1 MAVSPKVS
9 IRKIGKTLATLGR
22 RKVKIGDK
30 DYQVETQDCHA
41 RDGVSDSETLHS
53 SFVEDPCSFR
63 VDVNDDAPN
72 HHPMS
77 CSTSRFEESVAM
89 PDDPATLWSEA
100 CASPRMSSRRILSSD
115 DEAKVSPWSSPS
127 LRRSALSKLDSW
139 LFLSSAHGCTGGP
152 PSDDESESEETTSE
166 QDSDDVVP
174 PLMSI
179 KPAVPKQNKS
189 GFMIDRRM
197 AMQRE
202 DSWLNMGVDADDEDR
217 AWVPRSRKS
226 QKLIIRE
233 DL

>member
-1 MAVSPKVS
+1 MAISPKGS

-22 RKVKIGDK
+22 RKVKVVEK

-63 VDVNDDAPN
+63 VVVNDDDAPN
-72 HHPMS
+72 HHSMS

-89 PDDPATLWSEA
+89 PEDPTTLWSEA

-127 LRRSALSKLDSW
+127 LRRNGLTKLDSW

-152 PSDDESESEETTSE
+152 PSDDESDSEETTSE

-174 PLMSI
+174 PLMPI
-179 KPAVPKQNKS
+179 KPAVSKNKN
-189 GFMIDRRM
+189 GFTVDRRM

-202 DSWLNMGVDADDEDR
+202 DSWLNMMVDADDDNR
-217 AWVPRSRKS
+217 KSVPRLRKS

-233 DL
+233 E